1 MVSSVSSKVSVRIDL
16 ALGDSIAKTSVIRG
30 VQAATYEAEA
40 ILVDLLSQP
49 GAGKV
54 YDTYFFTKN
63 GKVFPGKKR
72 AKKHRASKPGDPPA
86 VDTGNLR
93 RNRSREVYE
102 TPSGALGVLGL
113 NMEYAE
119 ALELGTEKI
128 EPRPSIGTI
137 PANHGERLIEA
148 FRKGAGIT

>member
-1 MVSSVSSKVSVRIDL
+1 MASGVSSKVSVRIDL

-49 GAGKV
+49 GKGNVYKRGK
-54 YDTYFFTKN
+54 
-63 GKVFPGKKR
+63 
-72 AKKHRASKPGDPPA
+72 KKHRASKPGDPPA

-93 RNRSREVYE
+93 RNRSREAYE
-102 TPSGALGVLGL
+102 TPTGALGVLAL

>member
-54 YDTYFFTKN
+54 YKR
-63 GKVFPGKKR
+63 GK
-72 AKKHRASKPGDPPA
+72 KKHRASKPGDPPA

>member
-1 MVSSVSSKVSVRIDL
+1 MAPPVSSKVSVRIDL
-16 ALGDSIAKTSVIRG
+16 ALGDIIAKVSVIRG

-54 YDTYFFTKN
+54 YKR
-63 GKVFPGKKR
+63 GK
-72 AKKHRASKPGDPPA
+72 KKHRASKPGDPPA

-102 TPSGALGVLGL
+102 TPDGATGVLSL

-119 ALELGTEKI
+119 ALEVGTEKV

-137 PANHGERLIEA
+137 PTVYGERVIEA